1 MEHYLVFF
9 VDSKGFFYN
18 KGIFSHYFEAHEFI
32 ENFDLNSFGKNSANI
47 RWAVIEKWNNELNTE
62 ASWKFTKNNTNK
74 FEFNSSFVRSY

>member
-1 MEHYLVFF
+1 MEHHLVYF
-9 VDSKGFFYN
+9 VDSEGFFYN

-32 ENFDLNSFGKNSANI
+32 ENFDLNSFGTNSANI

-74 FEFNSSFVRSY
+74 FEFNNSFVRSY